1 MRENKDQKN
10 SEYGHFSH
18 SVRDEA
24 FEMQLSFHVHKLDL
38 PLWSALKLLLS
49 NCSCKKSKNKFCY
62 LITRKQLVKK
72 LTRIRKISVN

>member
-10 SEYGHFSH
+10 SEYGHFSY

-49 NCSCKKSKNKFCY
+49 NCSCKKSKNKFLLPY
-62 LITRKQLVKK
+62 YPKTTSKEINANSK
-72 LTRIRKISVN
+72 N